1 MVDRLFYF
9 NFKIFL
15 IMRNI
20 SIIKRIFSP
29 PKVGIA
35 ICIIVMFAMM
45 FNVRAVAATRADLP
59 DKVEKAVCVSP
70 GCQVAVFDIVN
81 IKAKAAEAR
90 STFDGQQLMVKSVAA
105 NQEKSGSDL
114 VAVKKAIRSIEDL
127 QAIVP
132 PLISAQVVENN
143 RSIDIGHAAK
153 KTSMR
158 NTITKPSATLE
169 VDRYDIAINQNA
181 TANNDAYKGA
191 TNVSAASAKTYNLGS
206 MVVRA

>member
-1 MVDRLFYF
+1 MLLFMV
-9 NFKIFL
+9 NFTVPA
-15 IMRNI
+15 NAAV
-20 SIIKRIFSP
+20 P
-29 PKVGIA
+29 DVGKK
-35 ICIIVMFAMM
+35 
-45 FNVRAVAATRADLP
+45 ATTT
-59 DKVEKAVCVSP
+59 VCVSP

-81 IKAKAAEAR
+81 IKAKATEAR
-90 STFDGQQLMVKSVAA
+90 STFDGQQLMDKSAATNRAAKMDLVAA
-105 NQEKSGSDL
+105 NQKEE
-114 VAVKKAIRSIEDL
+114 SIYL
-127 QAIVP
+127 QAIMP

-191 TNVSAASAKTYNLGS
+191 TNVKSAASAKTYNLGS